1 MKKFLS
7 ITTFIAL
14 VLACSLP
21 SVASANSSSNSPAVQ
36 IQVLSNTEEG
46 QRVAYKVKSALTQKI
61 DEHQYVSS
69 YEIFVPFDEA
79 EIKPFSYVGSEKEDN
94 GIIAKLKITYFL
106 RSGGEEIKIT
116 NISGSWTGSISSVE
130 TKDREVAVTDGAGV
144 AGIGSKVLRW
154 NPTSDTF
161 DYDTGWG
168 YVQNMPHSAEAMT
181 GPRGYSEV
189 YYRIP
194 GMGWTWQHLYFS
206 VKVE

>member
-79 EIKPFSYVGSEKEDN
+79 EIKPFSYVGPEKGDN
-94 GIIAKLKITYFL
+94 GIISKLKITYFCAVVA
-106 RSGGEEIKIT
+106 KILKSQ
-116 NISGSWTGSISSVE
+116 IFL
-130 TKDREVAVTDGAGV
+130 EVG
-144 AGIGSKVLRW
+144 L
-154 NPTSDTF
+154 
-161 DYDTGWG
+161 
-168 YVQNMPHSAEAMT
+168 
-181 GPRGYSEV
+181 GPYLLLKQKIE
-189 YYRIP
+189 
-194 GMGWTWQHLYFS
+194 
-206 VKVE
+206 K